1 MNGRM
6 NRIAIVLATVALG
19 LAIAAPSAQAEL
31 FHPRQEWLRNST
43 AGLFLHW
50 GMFTAPKHLDCAQ
63 WEQAVTDGGWDP
75 SYWVREAQK
84 LHASYLVL
92 TTFHSRLG
100 YARPWPSQI
109 PGSCSTR
116 RDFLGETIAA
126 ARREGL
132 KVLLYMTDDPQ
143 WHNEQGIETLDSAAY
158 SAYKG
163 HPVDL
168 TTRDGFGE
176 YSYDLFFEVMR
187 NYPDLAGFWID
198 NDNAYWETH
207 GLYEKIREIR
217 PSWLLSNNNE
227 DTPIMDTVSN
237 EQKTG
242 MTPAYDYPAAV
253 WTPMPRLTEADYKLP
268 TTGSWWYDGADHA
281 VDTGLSVGRYITNA
295 GSSIKSLMAETAMVN
310 GRFPPSQEAFND
322 FMAGYLPPIWDSIRG
337 TEGGGYMYGGMQ
349 PGDFGDGAY
358 GVITLKKGDPDR
370 QFVHVTTPPATG
382 DTIRVRDNG
391 YKVTRVSDLR
401 SGQRMRFSQSSG
413 FLTISGVAHWD
424 PYDTVFSVRAAG
436 RRGVLPHTA
445 LHAAATAAKDG
456 FPASNLVDGSYLDYW
471 DNDGQLPVSITL
483 DLGKR
488 RNAAYLAI
496 NQREWSPTYNRETF
510 GRKEDSARIKD
521 YRVCLSDDGTH
532 WGDPVVAAT
541 MPSARGVRFVDL
553 GRRRARYVRLEVL
566 DTWAAA
572 TVPTVYRQL
581 RIDEMWVGTGYPG
594 RP

>member
-6 NRIAIVLATVALG
+6 NRVAIVLATVALG

-176 YSYDLFFEVMR
+176 
-187 NYPDLAGFWID
+187 
-198 NDNAYWETH
+198 
-207 GLYEKIREIR
+207 
-217 PSWLLSNNNE
+217 
-227 DTPIMDTVSN
+227 
-237 EQKTG
+237 
-242 MTPAYDYPAAV
+242 
-253 WTPMPRLTEADYKLP
+253 
-268 TTGSWWYDGADHA
+268 
-281 VDTGLSVGRYITNA
+281 
-295 GSSIKSLMAETAMVN
+295 
-310 GRFPPSQEAFND
+310 
-322 FMAGYLPPIWDSIRG
+322 
-337 TEGGGYMYGGMQ
+337 
-349 PGDFGDGAY
+349 
-358 GVITLKKGDPDR
+358 
-370 QFVHVTTPPATG
+370 
-382 DTIRVRDNG
+382 
-391 YKVTRVSDLR
+391 
-401 SGQRMRFSQSSG
+401 
-413 FLTISGVAHWD
+413 
-424 PYDTVFSVRAAG
+424 
-436 RRGVLPHTA
+436 
-445 LHAAATAAKDG
+445 
-456 FPASNLVDGSYLDYW
+456 
-471 DNDGQLPVSITL
+471 
-483 DLGKR
+483 
-488 RNAAYLAI
+488 
-496 NQREWSPTYNRETF
+496 
-510 GRKEDSARIKD
+510 
-521 YRVCLSDDGTH
+521 
-532 WGDPVVAAT
+532 
-541 MPSARGVRFVDL
+541 
-553 GRRRARYVRLEVL
+553 
-566 DTWAAA
+566 
-572 TVPTVYRQL
+572 
-581 RIDEMWVGTGYPG
+581 
-594 RP
+594 